1 MSSDPRQPSPDPVHR
16 ARELLTVA
24 LSTLQQIPERDGDL
38 ASVLDHLAAASSG
51 LYAAEA
57 ELPAEAEALVALRG
71 ALDELTRALDMLHAR
86 TTFVA
91 GLDTIAT
98 AVAQAL
104 ALLYPRVRSRER
116 QLRTLPPLVPRPSSR
131 GRGSESRAARARTSE
146 ADATRL
152 AEAERDGQ
160 RLGEQRTAG
169 QRVTIV
175 VDVGVLSAS
184 NFYAGVTADV
194 STGGVFVST
203 TAPLSV
209 GTDVALFFTLGGDRT
224 LATEGTVRWTRQ
236 DEPAGMGVAFTH
248 LGEGDRRAIADY
260 CANRPPLFHD

>member
-1 MSSDPRQPSPDPVHR
+1 MHR

-24 LSTLQQIPERDGDL
+24 LATLQKIPERDRDL
-38 ASVLDHLAAASSG
+38 SSVLDHVAAASSA
-51 LYAAEA
+51 LYSAEA
-57 ELPAEAEALVALRG
+57 ELQAEVEALDALRG

-91 GLDTIAT
+91 GLDTVAT

-116 QLRTLPPLVPRPSSR
+116 QLRTLPPLAPRPPAHR
-131 GRGSESRAARARTSE
+131 DDNRSRAPRGGAASTH
-146 ADATRL
+146 
-152 AEAERDGQ
+152 RDGQ
-160 RLGEQRTAG
+160 RAVEQRTAG
-169 QRVTIV
+169 ERVTIV

-203 TAPLSV
+203 GAPLAV
-209 GTDVALFFTLGGDRT
+209 GTEVALFFTLGGDRS
-224 LATEGTVRWTRQ
+224 LSVEGTVRWTRQ
-236 DEPAGMGVAFTH
+236 EEPAGMGVAFTR
-248 LGEGDRRAIADY
+248 LEDDDQRAIADY